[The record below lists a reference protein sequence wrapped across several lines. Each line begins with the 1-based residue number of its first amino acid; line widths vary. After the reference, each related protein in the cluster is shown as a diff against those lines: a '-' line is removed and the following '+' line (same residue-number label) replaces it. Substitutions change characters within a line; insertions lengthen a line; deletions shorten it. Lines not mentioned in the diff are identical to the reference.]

1 MQDSPGP
8 GRPRS
13 EASRHAILSTALRAA
28 RRDGYESLTMD
39 RIAAEAGVGKQT
51 IYRWWRSKAEV
62 TLDALRELADE
73 QIERVDTGR
82 LAGDLEAFLA
92 QTFATSRTHPGLDRV
107 LCALMGEA
115 QRDPAFATLWREQLI
130 EPRRQ
135 ALQALLERA
144 RKRGELARSTDIALL
159 LDVMFGTMWYRML
172 TGIGAVDDDLAQELG
187 ALVARAAAP
196 GRGVSAPR
204 PARPARP
211 ARPRGSPP
219 RGGRTSRG

>member
-1 MQDSPGP
+1 
-8 GRPRS
+8 
-13 EASRHAILSTALRAA
+13 
-28 RRDGYESLTMD
+28 MD

-62 TLDALRELADE
+62 ALDALRELADE
-73 QIERVDTGR
+73 QIESVDTGR
-82 LAGDLEAFLA
+82 LADDLEAFLA

-130 EPRRQ
+130 EPRRH

-144 RKRGELARSTDIALL
+144 QQRGELPRSADIALL
-159 LDVMFGTMWYRML
+159 LDVTFGTMWYRML
-172 TGIGAVDDDLAQELG
+172 TGIGAVDDELARDLG
-187 ALVARAAAP
+187 ALVAHAGASAP
-196 GRGVSAPR
+196 SSPR
-204 PARPARP
+204 PARPR
-211 ARPRGSPP
+211 RSPP